1 MLDVTLKFKNIFRGL
16 ERAYGQMLP
25 SIERNDK
32 GKIKVKRI
40 WTETPNNPKKTFV
53 PLTDKTWEAHLSGI
67 VGIGIIP
74 VTDEGLCKWVCI
86 DIDPDHY
93 IEENINHLK
102 LVKDFEKMKLPFV
115 VCSSKSGGAHLLL
128 ITKEFVSAKE
138 MILKLQG
145 IKAALGLPKKTEVF
159 PKQPKLFSEK
169 DDGSW
174 LNLPYFKSSE
184 RKAFKRD
191 GTRATLEEF
200 LEICNSN
207 ALSTEEFK
215 AVDQNNVSTLSTK
228 KIDKLKNQDFL
239 GAPVCLE
246 LITMK
251 GKVKQ
256 NRNLF
261 CKALTVYLKKRFP
274 EEKIWQEKLY
284 KYVEKY
290 VDISEDKADFMKE
303 ISSMAKSYSGKDYDY
318 KCDDPP
324 ICDHCEPV
332 KCSSRKY
339 GKKLLTDLESIIISC
354 RILTGDDPS
363 FFITLNLPVG
373 IKNVEFKSEDLETPS
388 AFSNR
393 VLKKCYYKLSFLD
406 KTEFITVLNN
416 RLERARRDAIAPE
429 LTQEG
434 RFKEIVEIFFARTP
448 TDQLPLIKS
457 NKIYSSEEE
466 PHLRIFQMETLRTF
480 LTKRDF
486 KSSESQL
493 SELFGKFKIKK
504 YKAKDCEDGRISIG
518 GGQVRVWC
526 YKVTPKQIEDKKSI
540 IKDPINLN
548 LDGEI

>member
-25 SIERNDK
+25 SAERNSK

-40 WTETPNNPKKTFV
+40 WTETPNNPKKPFV
-53 PLTDKTWEAHLSGI
+53 PLTDEVWNSHLSGE
-67 VGIGIIP
+67 VGIGIVP
-74 VTDEGLCKWVCI
+74 VTDEGLCKWGCI

-93 IEENINHLK
+93 IEEKINHLK
-102 LVKDFEKMKLPFV
+102 LVKDFHKMNLPFI
-115 VCSSKSGGAHLLL
+115 VCSSKSNGAHLLI
-128 ITKEFVSAKE
+128 ITKEFVSAKQ

-174 LNLPYFKSSE
+174 LNLPYFKGSE
-184 RKAFKRD
+184 RKAFKLD
-191 GTRATLEEF
+191 GTRANLDEF
-200 LEICNSN
+200 IEICKTKSLSN
-207 ALSTEEFK
+207 EEFK
-215 AVDQNNVSTLSTK
+215 SFDQNKVSTLSVK

-274 EEKIWQEKLY
+274 EEKIWQAKLVE
-284 KYVEKY
+284 YVEKY
-290 VDISEDKADFMKE
+290 VAISEDKVEFMKE
-303 ISSMAKSYSGKDYDY
+303 ISNMMKSYTAKDYDY

-324 ICDHCEPV
+324 ICDHCESV
-332 KCSSRKY
+332 KCSARKY
-339 GKKLLTDLESIIISC
+339 GKKLLTDLESIIVSC
-354 RILTGDDPS
+354 RILKGDDPS

-393 VLKKCYYKLSFLD
+393 VLKMCFYKLAFFD
-406 KTEFITVLNN
+406 KTDYITILNN
-416 RLERARRDAIAPE
+416 RFERARKDAIAPE
-429 LTQEG
+429 LTREG
-434 RFKEIVEIFFARTP
+434 RFKELIEIFFARTP
-448 TDQLPLIKS
+448 TTELPLVKT
-457 NKIYSSEEE
+457 NQIYSSDEE
-466 PHLRIFQMETLRTF
+466 PHLRIFKMETVRTF
-480 LTKRDF
+480 LTKKDF
-486 KSSESQL
+486 KASESQL
-493 SELFGKFKIKK
+493 NELFTKFHLKK
-504 YKAKDCEDGRISIG
+504 YGNDGRISIAG
-518 GGQVRVWC
+518 EQVRVWC
-526 YKVTPKQIEDKKSI
+526 YKVEPKKLESKKIENKSNT
-540 IKDPINLN
+540 KSPINLN